1 MVELGLFV
9 VCPLAGWIYRREARR
24 ALAEQGA
31 GELAI
36 KRVVV
41 ARKGANRLG
50 EFGILALVAAAVSWT
65 TMGGEAAQTC
75 VQLSACAWGLAC
87 GLGGVLERRP

>member
-9 VCPLAGWIYRREARR
+9 VSLLVGWIYRREARR

-31 GELAI
+31 GDLAI

-41 ARKGANRLG
+41 AGRGAIRLG
-50 EFGILALVAAAVSWT
+50 EFGILALVAAAVSGI
-65 TMGGEAAQTC
+65 TMGGEAVQTC

-87 GLGGVLERRP
+87 GLGGAL